1 MSGEQLGWIAVG
13 IASLS
18 LVIVLVRAWA
28 EHRRWQRFQ
37 DTIRVLERRASS
49 EDRPNDT

>member
-13 IASLS
+13 IASLA
-18 LVIVLVRAWA
+18 LVIVLIRAWA

-37 DTIRVLERRASS
+37 DTIRALERRA
-49 EDRPNDT
+49 EENRPNDA